1 MVKVAV
7 NVSKGDFDRLLSS
20 GKLHVSL
27 IGMSNVGKTRR
38 AKSLAADPSLNFIWV
53 CGDDLVEAKLKPFL
67 EGEGFKGVD
76 GVAAWMGQ
84 PYEARYPETQQ
95 LFLKFEE
102 SAMAEIDFSIDK
114 NIVVDTTGSVIYL
127 SQRVLGKLK
136 KETLIVYLEAT
147 DDIKKLLFERY
158 ISNPKPVIWGGSFS
172 RSNGETELEALKR
185 CYPQLL
191 EYRAARYKQLA
202 DITIPYNVLRD
213 TSGKQFLEEVR
224 KRLSS

>member
-1 MVKVAV
+1 MEL
-7 NVSKGDFDRLLSS
+7 SKESFEELLGSN
-20 GKLHVSL
+20 KLRISV

-38 AKSLAADPSLNFIWV
+38 AKSLVADNSLNFSWACV
-53 CGDDLVEAKLKPFL
+53 DDLIEAKLKPWL
-67 EGEGFKGVD
+67 EGKGFRGVN

-84 PYEARYPETQQ
+84 PYAPQYPETQR
-95 LFLKFEE
+95 LFLQFEE

-127 SQRVLGKLK
+127 PQHVLQRLK
-136 KETLIVYLEAT
+136 ENTLIIYLEAAE
-147 DDIKKLLFERY
+147 DVKKLLFERY

-172 RSNGETELEALKR
+172 RNNGETGMEALKR

-202 DITIPYNVLRD
+202 DITIPHRVLRD
-213 TSGKQFLEEVR
+213 TSGRQFLDEVR
-224 KRLSS
+224 KRLPQ